1 MQSPAA
7 ATSAL
12 YTSAASTC
20 PYTSHHTPASP
31 TCMHLPPF
39 APRALSLPTLP
50 DLLLCL
56 RCLVLTPGACVMLT
70 DWSSAAQPIPSLFHR
85 PYHFNFRPST
95 FDYGPVAPRVATAGR
110 TDLHT
115 IVRTLSTN
123 IHTVISIL
131 AHTYLRFCN
140 VPWCI
145 EHHQHQQQQYGVCK
159 RCRSSRDGSIA

>member
-12 YTSAASTC
+12 YTSAAT
-20 PYTSHHTPASP
+20 
-31 TCMHLPPF
+31 
-39 APRALSLPTLP
+39 
-50 DLLLCL
+50 
-56 RCLVLTPGACVMLT
+56 
-70 DWSSAAQPIPSLFHR
+70 QPIPSLFHR

-140 VPWCI
+140 VSWCI

-159 RCRSSRDGSIA
+159 RCTIIQRCQEHSHSGQEDRYQRHAEASSHGQYLGLFQHMEWRSEWIEHIHQPS